1 MAIKIYG
8 DKIVFPDNTEQTTA
22 PDPADTS
29 YTKEEIDA
37 QQNAQ
42 DVEIAKKVNDAP
54 TDGETYARNN
64 ETWVSISDSSG
75 IPDAPVDGAMYGR
88 KDGEWDVVADAD
100 DVYTKAQIDSQQ
112 SAQDVN
118 IQANTDAIANLPAPV
133 DTYTKAEIDEQQ
145 LAQDAEITA
154 NTTDIATNTTDIAT
168 NTTDIATTLLR

>member
-75 IPDAPVDGAMYGR
+75 IPDAPVDGSMYGR

-100 DVYTKAQIDSQQ
+100 DVYTK
-112 SAQDVN
+112 
-118 IQANTDAIANLPAPV
+118 T
-133 DTYTKAEIDEQQ
+133 EIDAHSKM
-145 LAQDAEITA
+145 LKM
-154 NTTDIATNTTDIAT
+154 
-168 NTTDIATTLLR
+168 